1 MILTPAPE
9 PAAFDFGALIQTI
22 ATIVALVGVIVSFW
36 IARRGQK
43 QDLIL
48 ATAEAERAERAEKA
62 GAASA
67 ERAENAAALSIDSM
81 SRMADALDKI
91 AARGTAGPAIIAQAP
106 PDRVAWTLAHFNGDT
121 YILTNTG
128 DATAYD
134 VQISAHESLL
144 QVGEWVREERVR
156 PSETVTFMAARTMG
170 TSDSTITVEWST
182 SPEDDGQRDTWRY
195 PLPPRPPR
203 RR

>member
-1 MILTPAPE
+1 MIGFMTAE

-22 ATIVALVGVIVSFW
+22 ATIVALVGVIASFW

-67 ERAENAAALSIDSM
+67 DRAENAAALTIDSM
-81 SRMADALDKI
+81 ARMADALDKI
-91 AARGTAGPAIIAQAP
+91 AAQGVGGPTIMAQAP
-106 PDRVAWTLAHFNGDT
+106 TPRVAWSLTHFQGDMYT
-121 YILTNTG
+121 LTNGG
-128 DATAYD
+128 DATAYN

-144 QVGEWVREERVR
+144 QLGEWVREDRVR
-156 PSETVTFMAARTMG
+156 PGEATTFMAVRSMG
-170 TSDSTITVEWST
+170 TTDSTITVEWS
-182 SPEDDGQRDTWRY
+182 PESDSEERDMWRY

-203 RR
+203 R

>member
-67 ERAENAAALSIDSM
+67 DRAENAAALTIDSM
-81 SRMADALDKI
+81 ARMADALDKI
-91 AARGTAGPAIIAQAP
+91 AAQGRGGPTLLPSAP
-106 PDRVAWTLAHFNGDT
+106 PPRVAWELAHFQGDK
-121 YILTNTG
+121 YLLTNAG
-128 DATAYD
+128 DATAHN

-144 QVGEWVREERVR
+144 QVGEWVREEQVR
-156 PSETVTFMAARTMG
+156 PGEAVPFMAVRTMG
-170 TSDSTITVEWST
+170 TSDSTITVEWSD
-182 SPEDDGQRDTWRY
+182 SSDGEERNVWRY

-203 RR
+203 R

>member
-1 MILTPAPE
+1 MNAAATD

-67 ERAENAAALSIDSM
+67 ERAENAAALTIDSM

-91 AARGTAGPAIIAQAP
+91 AAQEPSGHAVMATTPRP
-106 PDRVAWTLAHFNGDT
+106 RVAWSLNHRQNDS
-121 YILTNTG
+121 YLLTNIG
-128 DATAYD
+128 DSPAYD
-134 VQISAHESLL
+134 VVISAHESMLVPRKIPTTDVL
-144 QVGEWVREERVR
+144 QPGEAVSFV
-156 PSETVTFMAARTMG
+156 ALRTMG
-170 TSDSTITVEWST
+170 TSDSTITVEWSDEQGGT
-182 SPEDDGQRDTWRY
+182 DRGSWRY
-195 PLPPRPPR
+195 PLPPKPR
-203 RR
+203 G